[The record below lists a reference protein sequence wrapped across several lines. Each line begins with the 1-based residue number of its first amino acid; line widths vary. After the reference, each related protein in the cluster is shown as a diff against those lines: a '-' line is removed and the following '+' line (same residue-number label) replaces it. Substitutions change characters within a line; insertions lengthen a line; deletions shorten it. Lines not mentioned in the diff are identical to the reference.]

1 MTSELTLENLTELLE
16 DFDMQ
21 DQTSADLLEV
31 NQYSDT
37 LTYYRDIVD
46 YFDLS
51 FWIWE
56 MFFSDDDSE
65 TYIYYRYRHSNTI
78 HILEEWL
85 PEWNTVEELFKW
97 LQSMEAKTILFRN
110 E

>member
-37 LTYYRDIVD
+37 LSYYRDIVD

-51 FWIWE
+51 FWI
-56 MFFSDDDSE
+56 
-65 TYIYYRYRHSNTI
+65 
-78 HILEEWL
+78 
-85 PEWNTVEELFKW
+85 
-97 LQSMEAKTILFRN
+97 
-110 E
+110 